1 LAIDPDAWYS
11 ISPQQ
16 LPWALLFGVAAGVCI
31 YISLK
36 TDDGMLRGFGL
47 TFLAIN
53 LYTRF
58 FEFFWDGMHKVVFFL
73 ILAVSLAVIGRY
85 AERIWHAG
93 ERRAG
98 RLNLGDGRRLRQAR
112 FRQRGVEIFHAVV
125 ADRHHHQAG
134 VALAFR
140 SNSASRIAKS
150 NPSIGTASRP
160 IAATPSR
167 KLPTLR

>member
-1 LAIDPDAWYS
+1 MGLTYLFIALWILSIFGYRDPMPGTAYPDAAAA
-11 ISPQQ
+11 
-16 LPWALLFGVAAGVCI
+16 WALLFGVAAGVCI

-93 ERRAG
+93 ERRA
-98 RLNLGDGRRLRQAR
+98 RED
-112 FRQRGVEIFHAVV
+112 
-125 ADRHHHQAG
+125 
-134 VALAFR
+134 
-140 SNSASRIAKS
+140 
-150 NPSIGTASRP
+150 
-160 IAATPSR
+160 
-167 KLPTLR
+167 